1 MESLELTALTP
12 EIEKAVQSYTKDV
25 ELAIVKRLDYTADQI
40 LEYIKENAPR
50 SPYSKEHMG
59 DSFIKESYGDG
70 VNKTI
75 VIYSKTKGYL
85 VHLVELGFKHRGGKL
100 VAARPFL
107 RPAYDEFSPK
117 MLEDIKKII
126 EGGGG
131 NA

>member
-1 MESLELTALTP
+1 MESLELTVLTP

-25 ELAIVKRLDYTADQI
+25 ELAIVKRLDYTADQT

-50 SPYSKEHMG
+50 RPCSKEHMG